1 MGTTTFS
8 GPVKSDNG
16 FGKTLATAPGTG
28 ITAGTGTVCV
38 NSAIRQ
44 GDVFYTSILI
54 DLTGLNSEA
63 AGDII
68 GVNGSTNAA
77 HIGQITASVNGT
89 ILAGQVTC
97 YEVPAGGDPD
107 IDLYYATVGT
117 GTEGSAISGLTGQ
130 TKVTDGGDHT
140 LGGVDAFLTGVAPAA
155 DSYLYLVDGG
165 GTSATYTAG
174 RLLIEMW
181 GYSA

>member
-44 GDVFYTSILI
+44 GDIFYTRILI

-68 GVNGSTNAA
+68 GVNGSSNAA
-77 HIGQITASVNGT
+77 HIGQITAATNGT
-89 ILAGQVTC
+89 ILAGQITC

-107 IDLYYATVGT
+107 IDLYYATEAT
-117 GTEGSAISGLTGQ
+117 GTEGSAIADLTETQ
-130 TKVTDGGDHT
+130 VTNGGDHA
-140 LGGVDAFLTGVAPAA
+140 LGDVDVFLTGVVPAA
-155 DSYLYLVDGG
+155 DSYLYLVDQG